1 MPRPRIHVSTG
12 RGVSVLDVPH
22 PARDRWRSGA
32 HQQHVKVLGVRGVA
46 VRLAQRKREKV
57 QQRCHHQRARA
68 VHRVLAQHVDQ
79 AGDSAHA
86 TAAVVRWG
94 ASRGGR
100 WWGRAGRGGAGRAGR
115 GGRSDAGRSARR
127 FACVKQAIGRHVS
140 YGQATPPPRTP
151 EGDAPVLIVG
161 TRMPAAPR
169 SSACCIPPRSCGPST
184 RTSACCPPAAL
195 TAVSMA
201 AMHA

>member
-1 MPRPRIHVSTG
+1 MQSRG
-12 RGVSVLDVPH
+12 RGAPDWP
-22 PARDRWRSGA
+22 GN
-32 HQQHVKVLGVRGVA
+32 
-46 VRLAQRKREKV
+46 
-57 QQRCHHQRARA
+57 
-68 VHRVLAQHVDQ
+68 
-79 AGDSAHA
+79 
-86 TAAVVRWG
+86 AA
-94 ASRGGR
+94 AAMRGGR
-100 WWGRAGRGGAGRAGR
+100 RGVVRGRHHALHVRHCEGGRAGRGGAGRAGR